1 MTGAIFYDHLVR
13 GNRIYTRLEDHEFS
27 GSTYS
32 ITVKAF
38 RSMTSADLG
47 IEVPLTDVPEWAAI
61 SPHTE
66 FSGVDR
72 PLWGYFRVS
81 GGNSSDRHS
90 PLGVS
95 VYAAAVETIRDVD
108 EQYGRLLWEYDGGQ
122 LALDVDQTALRPD
135 INGESVMPQREQRL
149 YRNWLNGSSGAN
161 SRNLYEV
168 FAPSLRDESYR
179 RGMDTMLKRVEFQC
193 GLAYGTLSDP
203 QNVDKTAEEIRSSK
217 QRSYTTVKDL
227 QRALGNALTDLVY
240 SISKLLDAQWNS
252 GAAVSPPGDCNV
264 TFDFDDSI
272 ISDPKERSRCIGA
285 TLPQAS
291 SRSGGI
297 WWSLRATAR
306 TMPRPLPPKRLLRTA
321 A

>member
-1 MTGAIFYDHLVR
+1 MFDRLLFWLREKARLLFGENTTVSASVSYSMENAIILWAQMYDTGGPWCHGGKNALHSLKLAQSVASELARLTTLEMECLVSGSARADSINTMLQPFIADLRTPVEYGCALGGILFRPFLDAEGRIQIDAVQGDCFCPTRFDSSGRMTGAIFYDHLVR

-122 LALDVDQTALRPD
+122 LAIDVDQTALRTD
-135 INGESVMPQREQRL
+135 ADGKCS
-149 YRNWLNGSSGAN
+149 SSGA
-161 SRNLYEV
+161 
-168 FAPSLRDESYR
+168 A
-179 RGMDTMLKRVEFQC
+179 
-193 GLAYGTLSDP
+193 
-203 QNVDKTAEEIRSSK
+203 
-217 QRSYTTVKDL
+217 
-227 QRALGNALTDLVY
+227 
-240 SISKLLDAQWNS
+240 
-252 GAAVSPPGDCNV
+252 
-264 TFDFDDSI
+264 
-272 ISDPKERSRCIGA
+272 
-285 TLPQAS
+285 
-291 SRSGGI
+291 
-297 WWSLRATAR
+297 
-306 TMPRPLPPKRLLRTA
+306 
-321 A
+321 

>member
-1 MTGAIFYDHLVR
+1 MFDRLLFWLREKARLLFGENTTVSASVSYSMENAIILWAQMYDTGGPWCHGGKNTLHSLKLAQSVASELARLTTLEMECIVSGSARADSINTMLQPFIADLRTPVEYGCALGGILFRPFLDAEGRIQIDAVQGDCFCPTRFDSSGRMTGAIFYDHLVR

-66 FSGVDR
+66 FSDVDR

-81 GGNSSDRHS
+81 SGNSTDRHS

-95 VYAAAVETIRDVD
+95 VYAAAVDTIHDAD

-135 INGESVMPQREQRL
+135 INGESVMPQREQR
-149 YRNWLNGSSGAN
+149 
-161 SRNLYEV
+161 
-168 FAPSLRDESYR
+168 F
-179 RGMDTMLKRVEFQC
+179 
-193 GLAYGTLSDP
+193 
-203 QNVDKTAEEIRSSK
+203 TA
-217 QRSYTTVKDL
+217 T
-227 QRALGNALTDLVY
+227 G
-240 SISKLLDAQWNS
+240 
-252 GAAVSPPGDCNV
+252 
-264 TFDFDDSI
+264 
-272 ISDPKERSRCIGA
+272 
-285 TLPQAS
+285 
-291 SRSGGI
+291 
-297 WWSLRATAR
+297 
-306 TMPRPLPPKRLLRTA
+306 
-321 A
+321 